1 MLGWALRN
9 TAMKNVTGVGHGAA
23 LRKPKSD
30 LDYISA
36 KFALVVISDFEDTL
50 N

>member
-1 MLGWALRN
+1 MPGWALRYI
-9 TAMKNVTGVGHGAA
+9 AFKNVTGVGHDAA

-36 KFALVVISDFEDTL
+36 KFALVVI
-50 N
+50 